1 MQAIKRYLLSRR
13 EVHPWAWWV
22 WALGIAGTVS
32 MSNNPYVLILA
43 LASLS
48 FVVAKRRGA
57 SPWSRAFPIYVTIAA
72 WIVSYRVVMHIV
84 VGAKIGQVELFRIP
98 AVQLPQWAAGINI
111 FGTVYAEGLVI
122 ALIQGMALGTMI
134 VAVGA
139 ANSLADPKK
148 LLKALP
154 GALGEL
160 GTAIIIGMSI
170 APQMAESTVRIH
182 RARTL
187 RGDNT
192 AGLRGFSRIL
202 LPVFQDTLDRSLA
215 LAHSMDARGYG
226 RRAQISRLEQRITSA
241 FGLLGIVGVC
251 IGLFVILDATTPL
264 YVAVPILLAGVGFV
278 VISLFIAS
286 RRKTS
291 STFKPLP
298 WGTAEW
304 LTSICGLSPL
314 LAAIVTRI
322 NDPAS
327 MITTW
332 VPLHI
337 PNTIPLFVIFGLV
350 MAALPG
356 YLTPMLPRT
365 THRVRRR
372 KALAPD
378 ALKGRTLR

>member
-1 MQAIKRYLLSRR
+1 MHAIKRYLLSRR
-13 EVHPWAWWV
+13 LVHPWAWWV

-32 MSNNPYVLILA
+32 MSNNPYVLALA
-43 LASLS
+43 LATLC

-57 SPWSRAFPIYVTIAA
+57 SPWSRAFPIYLIIGF
-72 WIVSYRVVMHIV
+72 WIVVYRVVMHIL
-84 VGAKIGQVELFRIP
+84 VGAKIGSITLFTLP
-98 AVQLPQWAAGINI
+98 SFQLPQWAAGINI
-111 FGTVYAEGLVI
+111 LGTVYVEGLVI
-122 ALIQGMALGTMI
+122 ALIQGLSLATMI

-154 GALGEL
+154 GALREL

-170 APQMAESTVRIH
+170 APQMAESAVRIH

-202 LPVFQDTLDRSLA
+202 LPVFQDTLDHSLA

-226 RRAQISRLEQRITSA
+226 RRAQTSRTEQRITSA

-251 IGLFVILDATTPL
+251 IGLFVILDSSSPL
-264 YVAVPILLAGVGFV
+264 YIAVPILVAGCGFV
-278 VISLFIAS
+278 VVSLFIAS

-291 STFKPLP
+291 STYNPLP

-304 LTSICGLSPL
+304 LTCICGLSPL
-314 LAAIVTRI
+314 LAAILTRI
-322 NDPAS
+322 YDPAS

-350 MAALPG
+350 LAALPG
-356 YLTPMLPRT
+356 YLTPMLPRN

-372 KALAPD
+372 KALTPD
-378 ALKGRTLR
+378 ILKGRTQQ